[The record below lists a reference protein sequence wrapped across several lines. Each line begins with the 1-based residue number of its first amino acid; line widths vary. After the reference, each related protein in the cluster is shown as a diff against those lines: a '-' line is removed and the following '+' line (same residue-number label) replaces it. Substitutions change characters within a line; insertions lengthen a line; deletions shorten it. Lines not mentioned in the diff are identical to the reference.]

1 MITEEEIIRL
11 IRSGGKETQA
21 GCKALYDIHAQHML
35 SFFIKR
41 GRVSSDEAWDVLQE
55 TFVKILKG
63 VKTFSREEKAKAW
76 IWRIAR
82 NCLIDHFR
90 KHSRYK
96 DALREHEEQENFFSD
111 YQSKDES
118 DGRES
123 TENDAM
129 DHASDAEKLDEVTRK
144 PECESNLHCHHEKD
158 QLQKTMSER
167 DLDNAREN
175 ENDDHEVGKG
185 AFIMSNNPR
194 AVADCVCAGLEA
206 FSKEHPLRVHVLE
219 MKMDGASDKE
229 ISIKIGRTISAT
241 REYLNQC
248 RKKFRPFITH
258 CMQLLSS

>member
-21 GCKALYDIHAQHML
+21 GCKALYDNHAQHML

-41 GRVSSDEAWDVLQE
+41 GRVSIEEAWDVLQE
-55 TFVKILKG
+55 TVVNIVRG
-63 VKTFSREEKAKAW
+63 ATNFSGEEKAKAW

-96 DALREHEEQENFFSD
+96 DALREHEEQENFFSG

-118 DGRES
+118 RGRES
-123 TENDAM
+123 TENDTA
-129 DHASDAEKLDEVTRK
+129 DLPSDVEKLDEVTK
-144 PECESNLHCHHEKD
+144 NLDCEIDPHCQKEKD
-158 QLQKTMSER
+158 PSQKTMYER
-167 DLDNAREN
+167 DVENVRDN
-175 ENDDHEVGKG
+175 ENDDREVEKG

-219 MKMDGASDKE
+219 MKMDGVSDKE
-229 ISIKIGRTISAT
+229 ISIKIGRTLSAT
-241 REYLNQC
+241 REYLSQC
-248 RKKFRPFITH
+248 RKKFEPFIIH
-258 CMQLLSS
+258 CKGLLSS